1 MLINALSACLLSHVV
16 SNDIKHWAC
25 KQLVSLLDLF
35 LNIFSPTHQTL
46 LIFFFIIIILYFYM
60 CRVKVIHFF
69 SINYSKILLKI
80 NCILV
85 TKMKMIIYDLMLIL

>member
-35 LNIFSPTHQTL
+35 LNIFSLTHQTL
-46 LIFFFIIIILYFYM
+46 LIFFLLLFYIFI
-60 CRVKVIHFF
+60 CVE
-69 SINYSKILLKI
+69 LK
-80 NCILV
+80 
-85 TKMKMIIYDLMLIL
+85 